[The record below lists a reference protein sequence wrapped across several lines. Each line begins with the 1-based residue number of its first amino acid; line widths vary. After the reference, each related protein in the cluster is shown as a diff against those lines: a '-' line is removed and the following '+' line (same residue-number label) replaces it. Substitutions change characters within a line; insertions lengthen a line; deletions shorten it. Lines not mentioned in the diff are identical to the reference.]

1 LNVPEAIEIKPLA
14 QADGEPAFEEA
25 WQAELLALAH
35 ALSEIGVFSSTEWSE
50 TLGAQLQRMSA
61 RGEAD
66 DRNTYYR
73 AALAA
78 IEQLIAEDGRINADA
93 LAARTE
99 DWRRAYLNT
108 PHGKPVELSAGADHT
123 PARLSHPHHQ

>member
-1 LNVPEAIEIKPLA
+1 MEIKPLA
-14 QADGEPAFEEA
+14 RADGEPAFEEA
-25 WQAELLALAH
+25 WQAELLALAY
-35 ALSEIGVFSSTEWSE
+35 ALSERRVFSSTEWSE
-50 TLGAQLQRMSA
+50 TLGAELQRRSA

-66 DRNTYYR
+66 DRETYYR

-78 IEQLIAEDGRINADA
+78 LEQLIAGDGRISVEA

-108 PHGKPVELSAGADHT
+108 PHGKPVELSAGADDAA
-123 PARLSHPHHQ
+123 ARRSHPHHP